1 MSMFGHMFLKN
12 FFDTA
17 RTPNYNFS
25 GKDHHWMIAQEP
37 LISAADEAS
46 VDIAFRKRWVS
57 LISVDDL
64 VVALVAKVESLGQMD
79 RTYFIFT

>member
-1 MSMFGHMFLKN
+1 
-12 FFDTA
+12 
-17 RTPNYNFS
+17 
-25 GKDHHWMIAQEP
+25 MIAQEP

-64 VVALVAKVESLGQMD
+64 VVALVAKVASLGQMD